1 MKQKTIL
8 VTAALIMLT
17 ACSQSE
23 VETEGQTTRE
33 IHATS
38 VIEGASTKALIEGT
52 DAALSDLTFL
62 RVDIDASSGGTPSS
76 YDFSSSSPITGSS
89 RATSSGKITFG
100 SSGTPQEYDK
110 VSKKNA
116 YFRGYTT
123 EGLKES
129 TSVTSSSVSPTAV
142 WEIKGT
148 NDILMTDVWDA
159 GNYSAP
165 KTTGMIFRHLL
176 SRIEVVCKAETG
188 SSLDVVKAAWGK
200 VTKIEVLNANPE
212 LKYTYSSNTIEA
224 SGTPAAFA
232 LHKDYTTTESPTT
245 LEVDIRASDY
255 SEADVDAVAMIPV
268 IPLTGGSPSYSFQL
282 KVTTAGTKTGDLQGE
297 AIIIDQINVSLNN
310 GSSSNLAMEAGK
322 IHKVVLT
329 FKADG
334 RTISCESSSIVAWD
348 TTGNSGTGEVVKP
361 TQGSGSGA

>member
-8 VTAALIMLT
+8 LTAALIMLT

-52 DAALSDLTFL
+52 DVALTGLTFL
-62 RVDIDASSGGTPSS
+62 RVDIDASGGTPNS
-76 YDFSSSSPITGSS
+76 YDFSSTTPITGSS
-89 RATSSGKITFG
+89 RATNGGKITFG

-110 VSKKNA
+110 ESKKNA
-116 YFRGYTT
+116 YFRGFTT
-123 EGLKES
+123 ENIKTPG
-129 TSVTSSSVSPTAV
+129 TNGTAE

-165 KTTGMIFRHLL
+165 KTTGMTFKHLL

-232 LHKDYTTTESPTT
+232 LHKDYTTAENPTT
-245 LEVDIRASDY
+245 LEVDIRANDY
-255 SEADVDAVAMIPV
+255 SGTDVDAVAMIPV
-268 IPLTGGSPSYSFQL
+268 IPLTSNTPSYSFQL
-282 KVTTAGTKTGDLQGE
+282 KVTTAGATTGESQGS
-297 AIIIDQINVSLNN
+297 AITIDQINVSLMS
-310 GSSSNLAMEAGK
+310 GSNIVAMEAGK

-334 RTISCESSSIVAWD
+334 RTISCESSSIEAWD
-348 TTGNSGTGEVVKP
+348 TNGNSGTGEVVKP

>member
-8 VTAALIMLT
+8 LTATLLILA

-23 VETEGQTTRE
+23 IETEEGATRE
-33 IHATS
+33 IKATS
-38 VIEGASTKALIEGT
+38 VIEGASTRALIGT

-62 RVDIDASSGGTPSS
+62 RVDIDASSNKPTS
-76 YDFSSSSPITGSS
+76 YDFSSSTPITGSS
-89 RATSSGKITFG
+89 RATSGGAITFG
-100 SSGTPQEYDK
+100 NGSSPQNYDQE
-110 VSKKNA
+110 SKKNA
-116 YFRGYTT
+116 YFRGFTT
-123 EGLKES
+123 ENIKTPGTKG
-129 TSVTSSSVSPTAV
+129 TAE

-159 GNYSAP
+159 GNYASP
-165 KTTGMIFRHLL
+165 INTGMTFKHLL

-224 SGTPAAFA
+224 SGTPVAFA
-232 LHKDYTTTESPTT
+232 LHKDYTTTDNPTT
-245 LEVDIRASDY
+245 LEVDIRANDY
-255 SEADVDAVAMIPV
+255 SGTDVDAVAMIPV

-282 KVTTAGTKTGDLQGE
+282 KVTTAGATTGETQGQP
-297 AIIIDQINVSLNN
+297 ITIDQINVSLSNA
-310 GSSSNLAMEAGK
+310 GSSNLAMEAGK

-334 RTISCESSSIVAWD
+334 RTISCESSSIEAWD
-348 TTGNSGTGEVVKP
+348 TNGNSGTGEVVKP
-361 TQGSGSGA
+361 NQGSGAGA